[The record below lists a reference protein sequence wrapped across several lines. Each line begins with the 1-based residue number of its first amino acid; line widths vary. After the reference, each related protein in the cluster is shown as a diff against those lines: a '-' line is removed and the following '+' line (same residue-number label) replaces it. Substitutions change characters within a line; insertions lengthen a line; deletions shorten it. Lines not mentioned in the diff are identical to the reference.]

1 MDQKGLST
9 RRPLA
14 GEIRMHFISYGE
26 RTIAYELYRH
36 GNSRISAN
44 LPNDEGVPYYF
55 LIATG
60 GGYVE
65 GEHYLQNIILDDNTH
80 AILTTQTPNYIY
92 KCEHNQTT
100 LQQCFLEV
108 GENALCEYY
117 FDETIPYQHALFHQ
131 LSEISLKDHAKLIL
145 TDGLTAGYEEND
157 EPFSYH
163 RIAIKTRIYR
173 HKRLLLNDFLIVDP
187 RFDEMKSLGYFEGY
201 TNFNSVTIID
211 EDLDAT
217 KVESYR
223 HILDELS
230 SSSRYGLSLI
240 ESEGM
245 VLRVLGLSGDENRRV
260 MEALIRAYRS
270 SLNLTPLNLRKGPH
284 SMNI

>member
-1 MDQKGLST
+1 MDQKGLFA

-14 GEIRMHFISYGE
+14 GEIRMHFISYGQ

-44 LPNDEGVPYYF
+44 LPNDDGVPYYF

-65 GEHYLQNIILDDNTH
+65 GENYYQEIILDDNTH
-80 AILTTQTPNYIY
+80 AILSTQTPNYIY
-92 KCEHNQTT
+92 KCENNQTT
-100 LQQCFLEV
+100 YQQCHLEI

-117 FDETIPYQHALFHQ
+117 FDETIPYQHALFNQ
-131 LSEISLKDHAKLIL
+131 FSDIYLKDHAKLIL
-145 TDGLTAGYEEND
+145 TDGLTAGYEKND

-173 HKRLLLNDFLIVDP
+173 HDRLLLNDFLLVDP
-187 RFDEMKSLGYFEGY
+187 RFDNMKALGYFEGY

-211 EDLDAT
+211 EDLDDV
-217 KVESYR
+217 KVAAFR
-223 HILDELS
+223 QILDELS
-230 SSSRYGLSLI
+230 TTSRYGLSLI

-260 MEALIRAYRS
+260 METLIRAYRKT
-270 SLNLTPLNLRKGPH
+270 LLLTPLALRKGPH